1 MSSAKAGEK
10 RTFGNPTEMLPHT
23 RTRESKTGAARKAAP
38 TEELHTKTVL
48 SPAPVLLDVAVSF
61 EALQD
66 PVDGTLDITR
76 PQRQILK
83 TEPIGLISQDLSDTY
98 DLPHQRNVVIVRHV
112 PALRTNSECQNKAL
126 PAPASSEKGKHKYP
140 GSYMGGNR
148 PDVSTTAAWVGL
160 DEMDQRASA
169 KRAHSRRRVPPR

>member
-1 MSSAKAGEK
+1 MFSAKVGEK

-76 PQRQILK
+76 P
-83 TEPIGLISQDLSDTY
+83 
-98 DLPHQRNVVIVRHV
+98 
-112 PALRTNSECQNKAL
+112 
-126 PAPASSEKGKHKYP
+126 
-140 GSYMGGNR
+140 
-148 PDVSTTAAWVGL
+148 
-160 DEMDQRASA
+160 
-169 KRAHSRRRVPPR
+169 